1 MKATAIDPRATSRGR
16 LAGNDVARLVTR
28 AASGDRSAWDR
39 LVDEVGGLVWAAA
52 RAQLSE
58 ADAADVV
65 QTTWLRLVEHLDRIG
80 DPSRL
85 GSWLATTARREC
97 LGVNRRA
104 ARCIPRGEELPD
116 LPVDA
121 PRPSER
127 LISEH
132 NAVAVRAALERLGP
146 RDRALLRMLTVE
158 PTPSHEEISVALDL
172 AVGSIGPKRARA
184 LTRLSE
190 AMGTGSASM
199 ASSCA

>member
-1 MKATAIDPRATSRGR
+1 VGSG
-16 LAGNDVARLVTR
+16 AR
-28 AASGDRSAWDR
+28 
-39 LVDEVGGLVWAAA
+39 E
-52 RAQLSE
+52 LSE

-190 AMGTGSASM
+190 PWEPDRRLWRARARSRRFLEREPGPPAD
-199 ASSCA
+199 AVP